1 MPPLGIS
8 FEWLTEFPQGSVALW
23 ILFFVTL
30 GGLVV
35 AIFALRKR
43 TTYMEFHNNWK
54 VRYDVND
61 KTVTVAGGVVMIS
74 PAASVRGTCKVR
86 FGKLSAD
93 LVLADVGQHMVHA
106 NTSVVTFTGE
116 GIDIERSVTQARI
129 DVRVK
134 LSDGTSKRMRGSLP
148 LEITP
153 RPESNDEADQE
164 TPEPAPDAE

>member
-8 FEWLTEFPQGSVALW
+8 FDWLTEFPQGSVALW

-30 GGLVV
+30 GGLAV

-54 VRYDVND
+54 VKYDVND
-61 KTVTVAGGVVMIS
+61 KTVTAAGGVVMIS
-74 PAASVRGTCKVR
+74 PAASVTGTCKVR
-86 FGKLSAD
+86 FGKLSAE

-106 NTSVVTFTGE
+106 NTSVVTFKGE
-116 GIDIERSVTQARI
+116 GIDIEGSVTEARI

-134 LSDGTSKRMRGSLP
+134 LSDGSSKRMKRSLP
-148 LEITP
+148 LDITP
-153 RPESNDEADQE
+153 RPESNDGDDQA
-164 TPEPAPDAE
+164 TPEPAPEEQ